1 MSYQYIFETKVV
13 SFSMVQLGLSCV
25 AYSCLVLPGVANL
38 VQLGLPSVAYSC
50 LVLPGVANFCQFLPS
65 VANFCQLL
73 PSVSKCCQVLPIVAE
88 YCLIFKTFDKGGW
101 GPSGGLLVDSL
112 GSKDPHR

>member
-1 MSYQYIFETKVV
+1 
-13 SFSMVQLGLSCV
+13 
-25 AYSCLVLPGVANL
+25 VLPGVAE
-38 VQLGLPSVAYSC
+38 YC
-50 LVLPGVANFCQFLPS
+50 KFLPR

-101 GPSGGLLVDSL
+101 GPSGGLRVDSP